1 MPICVYPSRATDV
14 LLALTLGS
22 YDGEADDPTPANP
35 TQTEQQ
41 PTQSEAQNDSVEPT
55 ANKQDDD
62 GDDFNIKTDMDA
74 GGPGFGNM
82 PGMQM
87 DIKPEGNFGGTPAH
101 AEEER
106 PISMKDDG

>member
-1 MPICVYPSRATDV
+1 MAEPDMEEDLFAD
-14 LLALTLGS
+14 L

-41 PTQSEAQNDSVEPT
+41 PINAEPQNDSIEPT
-55 ANKQDDD
+55 AHKQEND

-82 PGMQM
+82 PGM
-87 DIKPEGNFGGTPAH
+87 
-101 AEEER
+101 
-106 PISMKDDG
+106 